1 MLKELFQRVD
11 FDAPHGH
18 CLHTPASKSHPHGK
32 KKSTKL
38 IDVDLV
44 KSMQR
49 EARVKSSWPSDR
61 VGYPEKDLR
70 WVSYLFHIS
79 HSLMTIRP
87 HSKANRAG
95 TRGFRAPEVLLKCSD
110 QTGGMHHRTLGPNRF
125 LTISRKPSTYGLL
138 G

>member
-95 TRGFRAPEVLLKCSD
+95 TRGFRAPEVLLKCCD
-110 QTGGMHHRTLGPNRF
+110 QTGGIELVVPF
-125 LTISRKPSTYGLL
+125 SLSLSE
-138 G
+138 